1 MTHEPT
7 SSTTGDEGKAV
18 VILNFITGQFNRTKV
33 RKKTYAGAPAREISI
48 RTFLRCEKNM
58 QRLPGSHS
66 GISFSSY

>member
-33 RKKTYAGAPAREISI
+33 RKKNI
-48 RTFLRCEKNM
+48 RR
-58 QRLPGSHS
+58 RPRP
-66 GISFSSY
+66 